1 MDINA
6 FNAMKTYGAA
16 QKTLSAGVDAAKA
29 GKAAGAPAS
38 AAGGDD
44 AGFQPLNAVKTVAD
58 TVAKSETA
66 AAAFMTGE
74 ADPHSVVEAMAAAEM
89 AVETAVT
96 LRNRVVEAYQEL
108 LRMPI

>member
-6 FNAMKTYGAA
+6 FNAIKTYGAA
-16 QKTLSAGVDAAKA
+16 QSALGAK
-29 GKAAGAPAS
+29 KPAAGADAGVGAGAGSQDGGFKPMEAAKEAAS
-38 AAGGDD
+38 A
-44 AGFQPLNAVKTVAD
+44 VV
-58 TVAKSETA
+58 KSEQA
-66 AAAFMTGE
+66 AAAFMTGQ
-74 ADPHSVVEAMAAAEM
+74 ADPHSVVEAIATAEL

>member
-6 FNAMKTYGAA
+6 FNAVKTYGAA
-16 QKTLSAGVDAAKA
+16 QKNLSLATKPDMANPAK
-29 GKAAGAPAS
+29 P
-38 AAGGDD
+38 GGEG
-44 AGFQPLNAVKTVAD
+44 AGFQPLETVKGVAD
-58 TVAKSETA
+58 AVAKSEST
-66 AAAFMTGE
+66 AAAFMTGN
-74 ADPHSVVEAMAAAEM
+74 ADPHSVVEAMASAEM

>member
-6 FNAMKTYGAA
+6 FNALKTYNSA
-16 QKTLSAGVDAAKA
+16 QKTLSAGKPDNAGLPQEKAEFKPAAMAKDLV
-29 GKAAGAPAS
+29 GA
-38 AAGGDD
+38 
-44 AGFQPLNAVKTVAD
+44 VAQ
-58 TVAKSETA
+58 SESA
-66 AAAFMTGE
+66 AAAFMTGN
-74 ADPHSVVEAMAAAEM
+74 ADPHSVVEAMASAEL

>member
-16 QKTLSAGVDAAKA
+16 QKTLNPGAAAKTA
-29 GKAAGAPAS
+29 QTVKP
-38 AAGGDD
+38 GGEG
-44 AGFQPLNAVKTVAD
+44 AGFQPIEAVKTVAD
-58 TVAKSETA
+58 TVAKSEAA

>member
-16 QKTLSAGVDAAKA
+16 QKTLNPGAAAKVA
-29 GKAAGAPAS
+29 ETAKP
-38 AAGGDD
+38 GGEG
-44 AGFQPLNAVKTVAD
+44 AGFQPLETVKNVAD
-58 TVAKSETA
+58 TVAKSEAA

-74 ADPHSVVEAMAAAEM
+74 ADPHSVVEAMASAEM

>member
-16 QKTLSAGVDAAKA
+16 QKTLGAGPAADGARTAKA
-29 GKAAGAPAS
+29 AAGA
-38 AAGGDD
+38 GEDG
-44 AGFQPLNAVKTVAD
+44 GFQPLQAATSVAD
-58 TVAKSETA
+58 TVAKSEAA

-74 ADPHSVVEAMAAAEM
+74 ADPHSVVEAMASAEM
-89 AVETAVT
+89 AIETAVT

>member
-6 FNAMKTYGAA
+6 FNAIKTYNTAQRAIGAEKVST
-16 QKTLSAGVDAAKA
+16 QNAGLKPENNAGGEEFKPMNAAKEV
-29 GKAAGAPAS
+29 AAS
-38 AAGGDD
+38 
-44 AGFQPLNAVKTVAD
+44 VAR
-58 TVAKSETA
+58 SEQA

-74 ADPHSVVEAMAAAEM
+74 ADPHSVVEAIASAEL

>member
-6 FNAMKTYGAA
+6 FNALKTYGTA
-16 QKTLSAGVDAAKA
+16 QRAFGAENPSQKAESGGQGEFKPMNVAKDFV
-29 GKAAGAPAS
+29 S
-38 AAGGDD
+38 
-44 AGFQPLNAVKTVAD
+44 TI
-58 TVAKSETA
+58 AKSEQT
-66 AAAFMTGE
+66 AAAFMTGN
-74 ADPHSVVEAMAAAEM
+74 ADPHSVVEAIASAEL

>member
-6 FNAMKTYGAA
+6 FNAIKTYGAA
-16 QKTLSAGVDAAKA
+16 QNALGAKKPAAGDGAGLGAGVQDSGFKPMEAAKEA
-29 GKAAGAPAS
+29 AS
-38 AAGGDD
+38 A
-44 AGFQPLNAVKTVAD
+44 VV
-58 TVAKSETA
+58 KSEQA
-66 AAAFMTGE
+66 AAAFMTGQ
-74 ADPHSVVEAMAAAEM
+74 ADPHSVVEAIATAEL

>member
-6 FNAMKTYGAA
+6 FNALKTYGAA
-16 QKTLSAGVDAAKA
+16 QKNLSPAVKPDMASPAK
-29 GKAAGAPAS
+29 P
-38 AAGGDD
+38 GGDG
-44 AGFQPLNAVKTVAD
+44 AGFQPLDTVKGVAD
-58 TVAKSETA
+58 AVAKSESA
-66 AAAFMTGE
+66 AAAFMTGN
-74 ADPHSVVEAMAAAEM
+74 ADPHSVVEAMASAEM